1 MRLAGLRISEEGA
14 PAGAEEGR
22 GQWRGRVGEPTG
34 PGFSYECYSTC
45 KEEPWSGSCRGV
57 T

>member
-1 MRLAGLRISEEGA
+1 MRLAGLRISKEGA

-22 GQWRGRVGEPTG
+22 RRGRGGRGEPTG
-34 PGFSYECYSTC
+34 PGFSYERYSTC
-45 KEEPWSGSCRGV
+45 KEEPWSGSGRGI